1 MLVNSKKSIIAV
13 SVATVAL
20 LLGSIAPAQAD
31 WKADLVTKGTLINC
45 IDPEYPPMEYYSK
58 GTSGKIIG
66 FDAEASAALAKELK
80 LKIKQLATSF
90 EGLIPALTAGR
101 CDMVWTALY
110 LSNKRLAV
118 ADGVPYLETGP
129 GVVVAKGNPKKITD
143 ISFSMC
149 GTRIAVQGASAN
161 EALVQAQ
168 DKVCRDTGK
177 KPIALS
183 SYPKVAETVAALLN
197 GKVDGIVETD
207 VACGDIVNKNKKKF
221 EVAKG
226 YFLGDVS
233 FAAYMQKGSS
243 LTPVVKKAVQKLMD
257 NGKLAKIAK
266 KYNLDPEKLTTVGE
280 PI

>member
-1 MLVNSKKSIIAV
+1 MNSKKSIIAI
-13 SVATVAL
+13 SLATLAL
-20 LLGSIAPAQAD
+20 LLGTVSPAQAD
-31 WKADLVTKGTLINC
+31 WKSDLITKGVLTNC
-45 IDPEYPPMEYYSK
+45 IDPEYPPMEYYSN

-66 FDAEASAALAKELK
+66 FDADSSAALAKELG

-90 EGLIPALTAGR
+90 DGLIPALNAGR
-101 CDMVWTALY
+101 CDIVWTALY

-129 GVVVAKGNPKKITD
+129 GVIVKKGNPLKITD
-143 ISFSMC
+143 ILFSLC
-149 GTRIAVQGASAN
+149 GTRIAVQAASAN
-161 EALVQAQ
+161 EGLLKAQ

-177 KPIALS
+177 KSIAIS

-207 VACGDIVNKNKKKF
+207 VACGDIASKNNKSL

-226 YFLGDVS
+226 YFPGDVS
-233 FAAYMQKGSS
+233 FAVYMNKGSD
-243 LTPVVKKAVQKLMD
+243 LTPVVRKAIEKLVN
-257 NGKLAKIAK
+257 NGTLAKIAK
-266 KYNLDPEKLTTVGE
+266 KYNLDPEKVTLLGD

>member
-1 MLVNSKKSIIAV
+1 VKSKKSIIAV
-13 SVATVAL
+13 TVASL
-20 LLGSIAPAQAD
+20 ALVFGSVSPANAD
-31 WKADLVTKGTLINC
+31 WKGDLVTKGTLTNC
-45 IDPEYPPMEYYSK
+45 IDAEYPPMEYFSN

-66 FDAEASAALAKELK
+66 FDADASAAVAKELG
-80 LKIKQLATSF
+80 LKIKQLNTAF
-90 EGLIPALTAGR
+90 DGLIPALTAGR
-101 CDMVWTALY
+101 CDIVWTALY

-129 GVVVAKGNPKKITD
+129 GVVVAKGNPKNITD
-143 ISFSMC
+143 ISFTLC

-161 EALVQAQ
+161 ENLVKAQ
-168 DKVCRDTGK
+168 DKICKDTGK
-177 KPIALS
+177 KSIAIS

-207 VACGDIVNKNKKKF
+207 VACGDIVNKNAKKL

-233 FAAYMQKGSS
+233 FASYIKKGSD
-243 LTPVVKKAVQKLMD
+243 LTPAVKKAVEKLIS
-257 NGKLAKIAK
+257 NGTLAKIAK

>member
-1 MLVNSKKSIIAV
+1 M
-13 SVATVAL
+13 AL

-90 EGLIPALTAGR
+90 DGLIPALTAGR
-101 CDMVWTALY
+101 CDIVWTALY

-149 GTRIAVQGASAN
+149 GKRIAVQGASAN
-161 EALVQAQ
+161 EGLVQAQ
-168 DKVCRDTGK
+168 DKVCKDTGK
-177 KPIALS
+177 KGIAIS

-233 FAAYMQKGSS
+233 FAAYMQKGSA

-257 NGKLAKIAK
+257 NGTLAKIAK

>member
-1 MLVNSKKSIIAV
+1 MNSKKSIIAV

>member
-1 MLVNSKKSIIAV
+1 MKSKKSIIAV
-13 SVATVAL
+13 AL
-20 LLGSIAPAQAD
+20 ASFALVVGVVSPAHAD
-31 WKADLVTKGTLINC
+31 WKSDLVTKGTLTNC
-45 IDPEYPPMEYYSK
+45 IDPEYPPMEYFSN
-58 GTSGKIIG
+58 GSSGKIIG
-66 FDAEASAALAKELK
+66 FDADSAAALAKELG
-80 LKIKQLATSF
+80 LKIKQLNTSF
-90 EGLIPALTAGR
+90 DGLIPALNAGR
-101 CDMVWTALY
+101 CDIVWTALY

-129 GVVVAKGNPKKITD
+129 GVVVAKGNPKKISD
-143 ISFSMC
+143 LSFSLC

-161 EALVQAQ
+161 EGLVKAQ
-168 DKVCRDTGK
+168 DKICKDTGK
-177 KPIALS
+177 KSIAIS

-207 VACGDIVNKNKKKF
+207 VACGDIVNKNAKKL

-233 FAAYMQKGSS
+233 FAAYMNKGSA
-243 LTPVVKKAVQKLMD
+243 LTPAVKKAVEKLIS
-257 NGKLAKIAK
+257 NGTLAKIAK

>member
-1 MLVNSKKSIIAV
+1 MNSKKSIIAV

-90 EGLIPALTAGR
+90 DGLIPALTAGR

-233 FAAYMQKGSS
+233 FAAYVQKGSA

-257 NGKLAKIAK
+257 NGTLAKIAK
-266 KYNLDPEKLTTVGE
+266 KYNLDPEKLTAVGA

>member
-1 MLVNSKKSIIAV
+1 MKSKKSIIAV
-13 SVATVAL
+13 TAASLAL
-20 LLGSIAPAQAD
+20 VLGSVSPANAD
-31 WKADLVTKGTLINC
+31 WKADLVTKGTLTNC
-45 IDPEYPPMEYYSK
+45 IDVEYPPMEYFSN
-58 GTSGKIIG
+58 GSSGKIIG
-66 FDAEASAALAKELK
+66 FDADASAAIAKELG
-80 LKIKQLATSF
+80 LKIKQLNTAF
-90 EGLIPALTAGR
+90 DGLIPALTAGR

-143 ISFSMC
+143 LSFSLC

-161 EALVQAQ
+161 EGLVKEQ
-168 DKVCRDTGK
+168 DKICKDTGK
-177 KPIALS
+177 GAIAIS

-207 VACGDIVNKNKKKF
+207 VACGDIVNKSAKKL

-226 YFLGDVS
+226 FFLGDVS
-233 FAAYMQKGSS
+233 FAAYMQKGSN
-243 LTPVVKKAVQKLMD
+243 LTPAVKKAVEKLIS
-257 NGKLAKIAK
+257 NGTLAKIAK
-266 KYNLDPEKLTTVGE
+266 KYNLDPEKLTTTGE

>member
-1 MLVNSKKSIIAV
+1 VKSKKSIIAV
-13 SVATVAL
+13 TVASL
-20 LLGSIAPAQAD
+20 ALVLGSVSPANAD
-31 WKADLVTKGTLINC
+31 WKGDLVTKGTLTNC
-45 IDPEYPPMEYYSK
+45 IDAEYPPMEYFSN

-66 FDAEASAALAKELK
+66 FDADASAAVAKELG
-80 LKIKQLATSF
+80 LKIKQLNTAF
-90 EGLIPALTAGR
+90 DGLIPALTAGR
-101 CDMVWTALY
+101 CDIVWTALY

-129 GVVVAKGNPKKITD
+129 GVVVAKGNPKNITD
-143 ISFSMC
+143 ISFTLC

-161 EALVQAQ
+161 ENLVKAQ
-168 DKVCRDTGK
+168 DKICKDTGK
-177 KPIALS
+177 KSIAIS

-207 VACGDIVNKNKKKF
+207 VACGDIVNKNAKKL

-233 FAAYMQKGSS
+233 FASYIKKGSD
-243 LTPVVKKAVQKLMD
+243 LTPAVKKAVEKLIS
-257 NGKLAKIAK
+257 NGTLAKIAK

>member
-1 MLVNSKKSIIAV
+1 MNSKKSIIAV

-90 EGLIPALTAGR
+90 DGLIPALTAGR

>member
-1 MLVNSKKSIIAV
+1 MKSKKSIIAV
-13 SVATVAL
+13 SVASLAL
-20 LLGSIAPAQAD
+20 VLGSVSPANAD
-31 WKADLVTKGTLINC
+31 WKADLVTKGTLTNC
-45 IDPEYPPMEYYSK
+45 IDPEYPPMEYYSN

-66 FDAEASAALAKELK
+66 FDADSSAALAKELG
-80 LKIKQLATSF
+80 LKTKQLATSF
-90 EGLIPALTAGR
+90 DGLIPALTAGR
-101 CDMVWTALY
+101 CDIVWTALY

-143 ISFSMC
+143 LSFSLC

-161 EALVQAQ
+161 EGLVKEQ
-168 DKVCRDTGK
+168 DKICKDTGK
-177 KPIALS
+177 KSIAIS

-207 VACGDIVNKNKKKF
+207 VACGDIVNKNAKKL

-233 FAAYMQKGSS
+233 FAVYMQKGSN
-243 LTPVVKKAVQKLMD
+243 LTPAVKKAVEKLIS
-257 NGKLAKIAK
+257 NGTLAKIAK
-266 KYNLDPEKLTTVGE
+266 KYNLDPEKLTTTGE

>member
-1 MLVNSKKSIIAV
+1 MKSKKSIIAV
-13 SVATVAL
+13 AL
-20 LLGSIAPAQAD
+20 ASFALVVGVVSPAHAD
-31 WKADLVTKGTLINC
+31 WKSDLVTKGTLTNC
-45 IDPEYPPMEYYSK
+45 IDPEYPPMEYFSN
-58 GTSGKIIG
+58 GSSGKIIG
-66 FDAEASAALAKELK
+66 FDADSAAALAKELG
-80 LKIKQLATSF
+80 LKIKQLNTSF
-90 EGLIPALTAGR
+90 DGLIPALNAGR
-101 CDMVWTALY
+101 CDIVWTALY

-129 GVVVAKGNPKKITD
+129 GVVVAKGNPKKISD
-143 ISFSMC
+143 ISFSLC

-161 EALVQAQ
+161 EGLVKAQ
-168 DKVCRDTGK
+168 DKICKDTGK
-177 KPIALS
+177 KSIAIS

-207 VACGDIVNKNKKKF
+207 VACGDIVNKNAKKL

-233 FAAYMQKGSS
+233 FAAYMNKGSA
-243 LTPVVKKAVQKLMD
+243 LTPAVKKAVEKLIS
-257 NGKLAKIAK
+257 NGTLAKIAK

>member
-1 MLVNSKKSIIAV
+1 MKSKKSIIAV
-13 SVATVAL
+13 AL
-20 LLGSIAPAQAD
+20 ASFALVVGVVSPAHAD
-31 WKADLVTKGTLINC
+31 WKSDLVTKGTLTNC
-45 IDPEYPPMEYYSK
+45 IDPEYPPMEYFSN
-58 GTSGKIIG
+58 GSSGKIIG
-66 FDAEASAALAKELK
+66 FDADSAAALAKELG
-80 LKIKQLATSF
+80 LKIKQLNTSF
-90 EGLIPALTAGR
+90 DGLIPALNAGR
-101 CDMVWTALY
+101 CDIVWTALY

-129 GVVVAKGNPKKITD
+129 GVVVAKGNPKKISD
-143 ISFSMC
+143 ISFSLC

-161 EALVQAQ
+161 EGLLKAQ
-168 DKVCRDTGK
+168 DKICKDTGK
-177 KPIALS
+177 KSIAIS

-207 VACGDIVNKNKKKF
+207 VACGDIVNKNAKKL

-233 FAAYMQKGSS
+233 FAAYMNKGSA
-243 LTPVVKKAVQKLMD
+243 LTPAVKKAVEKLIS
-257 NGKLAKIAK
+257 NGTLAKIAK

>member
-1 MLVNSKKSIIAV
+1 MKSKKSIIAV
-13 SVATVAL
+13 AL
-20 LLGSIAPAQAD
+20 ASFALVVGVVSPAHAD
-31 WKADLVTKGTLINC
+31 WKSDLVTKGTLTNC
-45 IDPEYPPMEYYSK
+45 IDPEYPPMEYFSN
-58 GTSGKIIG
+58 GSSGKIIG
-66 FDAEASAALAKELK
+66 FDADSAAALAKELG
-80 LKIKQLATSF
+80 LKIKQLNTSF
-90 EGLIPALTAGR
+90 DGLIPALNAGR
-101 CDMVWTALY
+101 CDIVWTALY

-129 GVVVAKGNPKKITD
+129 GVVVAKGNPKKISD
-143 ISFSMC
+143 ISFSLC

-161 EALVQAQ
+161 EGLVKAQ
-168 DKVCRDTGK
+168 DKICKDTGK
-177 KPIALS
+177 KSIAIS

-207 VACGDIVNKNKKKF
+207 VACGDIVNKNANKL

-233 FAAYMQKGSS
+233 FAAYMNKGSA
-243 LTPVVKKAVQKLMD
+243 LTPAVKKAVEKLIS
-257 NGKLAKIAK
+257 NGTLAKIAK

>member
-1 MLVNSKKSIIAV
+1 MNSKKSIIAV

-90 EGLIPALTAGR
+90 DGLIPALTAGR

-129 GVVVAKGNPKKITD
+129 GVVVANGNPKKITD

-233 FAAYMQKGSS
+233 FAAYVQKGSA

-257 NGKLAKIAK
+257 NGTLAKIAK

>member
-1 MLVNSKKSIIAV
+1 MKSKSSILTVSIA
-13 SVATVAL
+13 TLAL
-20 LLGSIAPAQAD
+20 LLGIVSPAHAD
-31 WKADLVTKGTLINC
+31 WKADLVTKGTLTNC
-45 IDPEYPPMEYYSK
+45 IDPEYPPMEYYANGS
-58 GTSGKIIG
+58 SGKIIG
-66 FDAEASAALAKELK
+66 FDADSSAALAKELK
-80 LKIKQLATSF
+80 VKIKQLATSF
-90 EGLIPALTAGR
+90 DGLIPALVAGR
-101 CDMVWTALY
+101 CDIVWTALY

-143 ISFSMC
+143 ISFSLC

-161 EALVQAQ
+161 EGLVKEQ
-168 DKVCRDTGK
+168 DKICKNTGK
-177 KPIALS
+177 KSIEIY

-207 VACGDIVNKNKKKF
+207 VACGDIANKNAKKL

-233 FAAYMQKGSS
+233 FAVYIKKGSD
-243 LTPVVKKAVQKLMD
+243 LTPAVKKAVEKLIS
-257 NGKLAKIAK
+257 NGTMGKIAK
-266 KYNLDPEKLTTVGE
+266 KYNLDPEKLTTVGV

>member
-1 MLVNSKKSIIAV
+1 MKSKKSIIAV
-13 SVATVAL
+13 TAASLAL
-20 LLGSIAPAQAD
+20 VLGSVSPANAD
-31 WKADLVTKGTLINC
+31 WKADLVTKGTLTNC
-45 IDPEYPPMEYYSK
+45 IDVEYPPMEYFSN
-58 GTSGKIIG
+58 GSSGKIIG
-66 FDAEASAALAKELK
+66 FDADASAAVAKELG
-80 LKIKQLATSF
+80 LKIKQLNTAF
-90 EGLIPALTAGR
+90 DGLIPALTAGR

-143 ISFSMC
+143 LSFSLC

-161 EALVQAQ
+161 EGLVKEQ
-168 DKVCRDTGK
+168 DKICKDTGK
-177 KPIALS
+177 GAIAIS

-207 VACGDIVNKNKKKF
+207 VACGDIVNKSAKKL

-226 YFLGDVS
+226 FFLGDVS
-233 FAAYMQKGSS
+233 FAAYMQKGSN
-243 LTPVVKKAVQKLMD
+243 LTPAVKKAVEKLIS
-257 NGKLAKIAK
+257 NGTLAKIAK
-266 KYNLDPEKLTTVGE
+266 KYNLDPEKLTTTGE

>member
-1 MLVNSKKSIIAV
+1 MNSKKSIIAV

-90 EGLIPALTAGR
+90 DGLIPALTAGR

-183 SYPKVAETVAALLN
+183 SYPKVAETVAALFN

-233 FAAYMQKGSS
+233 FAAYVQKGSA

-257 NGKLAKIAK
+257 NGTLAKIAK

>member
-1 MLVNSKKSIIAV
+1 VKSKKSIIAV
-13 SVATVAL
+13 AL
-20 LLGSIAPAQAD
+20 ASFALVVGVVSPAHAD
-31 WKADLVTKGTLINC
+31 WKSDLVTKGTLTNC
-45 IDPEYPPMEYYSK
+45 IDPEYPPMEYFSN
-58 GTSGKIIG
+58 GSSGKIIG
-66 FDAEASAALAKELK
+66 FDADSAAALAKELG
-80 LKIKQLATSF
+80 LKIKQLNTSF
-90 EGLIPALTAGR
+90 DGLIPALNAGR
-101 CDMVWTALY
+101 CDIVWTALY

-129 GVVVAKGNPKKITD
+129 GVVVAKGNPKKISD
-143 ISFSMC
+143 LSFSLC

-161 EALVQAQ
+161 EGLVKAQ
-168 DKVCRDTGK
+168 DKICKDTGK
-177 KPIALS
+177 KSIAIS

-207 VACGDIVNKNKKKF
+207 VACGDIVNKNAKKL

-233 FAAYMQKGSS
+233 FAAYMNKGSA
-243 LTPVVKKAVQKLMD
+243 LTPAVKKAVEKLIS
-257 NGKLAKIAK
+257 NGTLAKIAK